1 MASILGRAQISCLFN
16 KSQKMIVANFQICM
30 TIGAGKR
37 DPSGVYGKQFRFD
50 NSMFIKEV

>member
-1 MASILGRAQISCLFN
+1 
-16 KSQKMIVANFQICM
+16 M

-50 NSMFIKEV
+50 NDIFIKEI